1 MNQFPIK
8 ILTNE
13 EPERDSV
20 TSFFHPLLIGKKAL
34 RWLKRVKLFSKI
46 LGFFEDNLQVCV
58 SFKWLFICTKTL
70 TPKNRGGY
78 LRQKFYVCEVNN
90 QADAQ
95 NITVQYLCEKKKI

>member
-70 TPKNRGGY
+70 TPKKQGGLPKAKILC
-78 LRQKFYVCEVNN
+78 LRSQ
-90 QADAQ
+90 
-95 NITVQYLCEKKKI
+95 